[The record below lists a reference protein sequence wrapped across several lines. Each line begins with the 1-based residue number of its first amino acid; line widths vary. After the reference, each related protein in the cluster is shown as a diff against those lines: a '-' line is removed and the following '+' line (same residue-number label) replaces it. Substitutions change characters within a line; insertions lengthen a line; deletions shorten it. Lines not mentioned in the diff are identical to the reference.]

1 MWLFQFIVLLTLY
14 VEIRISRSVSVT
26 PMEFEI
32 TRVNCTILNQMT
44 PELIIIRG
52 MKTLSRVINVKIDM
66 SLILKESALKGM
78 NLLPVSEWISMLG
91 RKRQSQVFSIV
102 QNGGIFTK
110 CIQFSLKFG
119 VRSWRYEGKSISNQP
134 IPFPIDRDTQDFHA
148 LF

>member
-1 MWLFQFIVLLTLY
+1 MSKLVL
-14 VEIRISRSVSVT
+14 
-26 PMEFEI
+26 
-32 TRVNCTILNQMT
+32 
-44 PELIIIRG
+44 
-52 MKTLSRVINVKIDM
+52 

-102 QNGGIFTK
+102 QNGEIFTK
-110 CIQFSLKFG
+110 GIQFSLKFG